1 MKQISVRFLGGL
13 GGAIRSIVL
22 DLFRQVPCRGV
33 NSLDAIDR
41 VPDGAW
47 HLCLRAQRPRGLQG
61 VIAIAIGLL
70 ASPAQ
75 GQELDAA
82 WFKAN
87 YLPAAEKLEQ
97 AYGQCT
103 AEVTETVTND
113 KSDDYNQATYH
124 FAFNGSRRKFDRKIE
139 NHKQGSI
146 VGFSRTIVASPEV
159 TFRVL
164 TRREHGPLLESVDRS
179 SMEFAQATESIDR
192 DACDSIYAPF
202 ALFEEPVS
210 RSLADKDFEIQ
221 EVHREGDRVR
231 LKFSLKKQDFQE
243 TGWVDF
249 LPERQWVIDRWEVSR
264 KTVKPPEYTCRLISE
279 LSYADGDPVPAL
291 SGWTTTTYDPV
302 RTDTD
307 KLVVDK
313 LTFAAAPRS
322 EFKLSR
328 YGYDDRIATP
338 ASVGKSLWFWLA
350 ITGAICL
357 LTAFGLRMR
366 YRHAV

>member
-1 MKQISVRFLGGL
+1 MKPISARFLGGL
-13 GGAIRSIVL
+13 GGTIRSTVL
-22 DLFRQVPCRGV
+22 DLFRQVPYRDV

-41 VPDGAW
+41 VPDGTW
-47 HLCLRAQRPRGLQG
+47 HLCLGAQRPRGLQG

-70 ASPAQ
+70 ASLAQ

-87 YLPAAEKLEQ
+87 YLPAAEKLEK

-103 AEVTETVTND
+103 AEVTETVSND
-113 KSDDYNQATYH
+113 KSVDYNQATYH

-159 TFRVL
+159 SFRVL

-179 SMEFAQATESIDR
+179 SMGFVQATESIDR
-192 DACDSIYAPF
+192 DAFDSICVPF
-202 ALFEEPVS
+202 ALFERPVS

-221 EVHREGDRVR
+221 EVHRDGDRVR
-231 LKFSLKKQDFQE
+231 LKFSLKKQDFE
-243 TGWVDF
+243 ATGWVDF
-249 LPERQWVIDRWEVSR
+249 LPERQWVIDRWEISR
-264 KTVKPPEYTCRLISE
+264 KTFKPTEYSYRMISA
-279 LSYADGDPVPAL
+279 LSYGDGGPVPAL
-291 SGWTTTTYDPV
+291 TGWTTTTYDPV
-302 RTDTD
+302 RTETD

-313 LTFAAAPRS
+313 LTFAAAPAS
-322 EFKLSR
+322 EFKLSG

-338 ASVGKSLWFWLA
+338 GGVGKSLWFWLA
-350 ITGAICL
+350 ITGAICV
-357 LTAFGLRMR
+357 LTAFAVRMR